1 MPTLLYPGDATAAI
15 ILTPQEKYLM
25 QQRDDKEGIF
35 FPGCW
40 GNFGGAIEAGE
51 TPELALRRE
60 LDEEIGLRIG
70 RCEFFCRLIID
81 FGYAGIGDVVR
92 WFYVVP
98 LEAEEID
105 RIVVREG
112 KRFGIFG
119 GDEVLS
125 MPNVVSYDAT
135 AIWQHVIRKRIGGR
149 YVGERN
155 ATADRSRS
163 IEDK

>member
-1 MPTLLYPGDATAAI
+1 MPTLLYPGDAAAAI
-15 ILTPQEKYLM
+15 ILTPQGKYLM

-51 TPELALRRE
+51 TPELTLCRE
-60 LDEEIGLRIG
+60 LNEEIGLRI
-70 RCEFFCRLIID
+70 RRYEFFCRLVFD

-92 WFYVVP
+92 WFYIVP
-98 LEAEEID
+98 LESDEID

-112 KRFGIFG
+112 RRFGIFA

-135 AIWQHVIRKRIGGR
+135 AIWQHIIWNRIGGR
-149 YVGERN
+149 YAGERN
-155 ATADRSRS
+155 ARADCARP
-163 IEDK
+163 IDE